1 MELKI
6 KHSQQTKK
14 HKLWHSI
21 LSDIYDYTDQ
31 ATYSIWHTITKYS
44 HPLCCWHLDSETDD
58 KITDVIFRTDER
70 RVWMYKDLYF
80 SYFCNE

>member
-31 ATYSIWHTITKYS
+31 ATYSI
-44 HPLCCWHLDSETDD
+44 
-58 KITDVIFRTDER
+58 
-70 RVWMYKDLYF
+70 
-80 SYFCNE
+80 